1 MIFVTSDL
9 HFNHDREF
17 IYKPRGFESVQE
29 MNEGIIERWNAVVH
43 DDDIVYLLGDVC
55 LGGGTPEMLNTN
67 RKLIE
72 RLNGKIHIIAG
83 NHDTDNRIVMYN
95 TCTNVI
101 DVKWAD
107 VLHYK
112 KYHFYL
118 SHYPSLTANLQKE
131 SLKQCTCNLYGHTH
145 QNENFFNDIPFMYH
159 VGVDSQN
166 CYPVL
171 LDVII
176 EEMEQKVIEC
186 QEQL

>member
-29 MNEGIIERWNAVVH
+29 MNEGIIERWNTVVH

-83 NHDTDNRIVMYN
+83 NHDTDSRIVMYN
-95 TCTNVI
+95 TCTNII

-118 SHYPSLTANLQKE
+118 SHYPALTANLQKE

-145 QNENFFNDIPFMYH
+145 QNDNFFNDIPFMYH

-171 LDVII
+171 LDIII